1 MDFSTIMG
9 DLKDYRDFNRA
20 KAMNESKLETPGSI
34 HHVQETASRGLSQL
48 LLSRFLLLGLLVEE
62 VQRIRKHV
70 SSLPYR
76 RLWVLLQVQPIRIF
90 GTGVVDP
97 FLELAQLLRPAN
109 VSDLQARIRK
119 KCQVLFSQFNLAPQ
133 LFHCV
138 LDEAQFTANTRCKD
152 FFSEDGLS
160 RRPLLREIW
169 RSWTTVLSAYQ
180 MSLIVSGTGINYAE
194 IMTTLSS
201 NIFKEEDYAVK
212 RDVGAFDD
220 PHNQAEYI
228 RLYIPADWTDVTWEE
243 FLKRS
248 WAWFRGR

>member
-1 MDFSTIMG
+1 VDFSTIIG

-20 KAMNESKLETPGSI
+20 TAMNESKLETPGSI
-34 HHVQETASRGLSQL
+34 HHVQETVSRGLSQL

-62 VQRIRKHV
+62 VQRKRKPV

-76 RLWVLLQVQPIRIF
+76 RLWVLLQVQPGQIF
-90 GTGVVDP
+90 GAGIGDP

-119 KCQVLFSQFNLAPQ
+119 KCQALFSQLNLDHQ

-138 LDEAQFTANTRCKD
+138 LDEAQIIADTRYRAS
-152 FFSEDGLS
+152 FSGDGLS

-169 RSWTTVLSAYQ
+169 RSWTTVLSTNQ
-180 MSLIVSGTGINYAE
+180 MSLIVSGTGINYIE
-194 IMTTLSS
+194 ITRTLSS
-201 NIFKEEDYAVK
+201 NVFKQENYAVK
-212 RDVGAFDD
+212 CDVGAFDD

-228 RLYIPADWTDVTWEE
+228 QLYIPADWTDVRWKE